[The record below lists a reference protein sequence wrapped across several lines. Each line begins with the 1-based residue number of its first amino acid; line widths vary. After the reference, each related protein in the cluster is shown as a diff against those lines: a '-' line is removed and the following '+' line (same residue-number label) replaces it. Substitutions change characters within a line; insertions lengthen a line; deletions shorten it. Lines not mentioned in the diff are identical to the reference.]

1 MSDGI
6 PLLIVIVLLVLGFI
20 VAFAIGANDETVSTV
35 VGARV
40 LTINSALLLGAVLQL
55 IGAQL
60 LGPGC
65 SKTIGADMVLT
76 PFSLDIVLVL
86 VSGMAIWLFVTSI
99 LGYPISS
106 THSLFGAIL
115 GVGLWFE
122 VTTHTPLL
130 NWSTLQWL
138 LACWILGPFV
148 GLGAAFGFQLLA
160 RRVLFKKPT
169 GSDRV
174 HRLERIFGWLLL
186 AMVIVVGA
194 SRGGNDVS
202 KAVGMLVMVFPNPI
216 VWPLL
221 LLLGSTG
228 MGAGLFIVGRRVV
241 TTVGTR
247 VTALRP
253 STGFSAEASM
263 AIVLFVAT
271 VLGIPFSGT
280 EVLVAAVVGVGLA
293 NHDPVRGSTLKRLI
307 LVALLTIPL
316 SAAFALGLLWL
327 YSAIRAFLL
336 L

>member
-1 MSDGI
+1 MADGI
-6 PLLIVIVLLVLGFI
+6 PLLIVILLLVLGFI
-20 VAFAIGANDETVSTV
+20 VSIAIGCNDETVSTV

-40 LTINSALLLGAVLQL
+40 LKINGALLLGAALQL

-60 LGPGC
+60 LGPGV
-65 SKTIGADMVLT
+65 SKTIGSDMVLT
-76 PFSLDIVLVL
+76 PFPLDIVLVL
-86 VSGMAIWLFVTSI
+86 VLGMAMWLFIASI
-99 LGYPISS
+99 LGYPIST
-106 THSLFGAIL
+106 THSLVGAIL

-130 NWSTLQWL
+130 NWATLQWL
-138 LACWILGPFV
+138 LFCWILGPIV
-148 GLGAAFGFQLLA
+148 GFGAAFGFQLLV
-160 RRVLFKKPT
+160 RKLFFKKPT

-186 AMVIVVGA
+186 AMVVIVGA

-202 KAVGMLVMVFPNPI
+202 KAVGMLVMVFPDPI

-228 MGAGLFIVGRRVV
+228 MAVGLFTVGRRVV
-241 TTVGTR
+241 TTLGTR

-271 VLGIPFSGT
+271 VLGIALSGT
-280 EVLVAAVVGVGLA
+280 EVLISAVVGVGLA
-293 NHDPVRGSTLKRLI
+293 NHDPVKGSTLKRLI
-307 LVALLTIPL
+307 LVALLTVPS

-327 YSAIRAFLL
+327 WGAIRPFLL
-336 L
+336 